1 MKSPAKSLYFLY
13 LFTILATVS
22 CVPEDDL
29 GPDTGDPRD
38 KFIGSWL
45 FNETPAARNI
55 DATFT
60 VTISSDAGNS
70 SQVLLRNFAS
80 AGGMFSAYGIVTSN
94 RITIPTQEIAPGF
107 IVVGSGTMSTTTSM
121 DWEYTITAGGDM
133 ESFTATA
140 SK

>member
-45 FNETPAARNI
+45 FTKRRLPEILMQLLPLPFRAMPAILHRYCFGI
-55 DATFT
+55 L
-60 VTISSDAGNS
+60 
-70 SQVLLRNFAS
+70 QV
-80 AGGMFSAYGIVTSN
+80 
-94 RITIPTQEIAPGF
+94 PGACL
-107 IVVGSGTMSTTTSM
+107 VLM
-121 DWEYTITAGGDM
+121 A
-133 ESFTATA
+133 
-140 SK
+140 